1 MTRKHIPAMLKAEE
15 RSFRRNDIDT
25 MSLYYYDE
33 EMHEK
38 TIRQEGFEEVIRQ
51 MMKFLKKKKFSNEE
65 ILSDLP
71 EEFPDHADS
80 VKRVLESL

>member
-1 MTRKHIPAMLKAEE
+1 
-15 RSFRRNDIDT
+15 
-25 MSLYYYDE
+25 MSLYYFDE
-33 EMHEK
+33 ELHEK
-38 TIRQEGFEEVIRQ
+38 ALRQEGFEEVIRL

-65 ILSDLP
+65 ILSDLL

>member
-1 MTRKHIPAMLKAEE
+1 MLKAEE

-33 EMHEK
+33 ELHEK
-38 TIRQEGFEEVIRQ
+38 TIRQEGFEEGFEEVIRQ
-51 MMKFLKKKKFSNEE
+51 MMKFLKKKKFSDEE
-65 ILSDLP
+65 ILSDLL